1 MFAITKSMG
10 ALSALIS
17 VGLVAAVDLSGPRAE
32 DQSATTQVAQRFPT
46 SSEMFAPVST
56 TSFATAQKLIDEQP
70 VADGRKHDKLLVSE
84 SCSHQDWPYRSQQ
97 CLASADG
104 SPVRKVHRVITIER
118 RLGDNTSELVR
129 VPVADLA
136 QR

>member
-1 MFAITKSMG
+1 MFAIATRIG

-17 VGLVAAVDLSGPRAE
+17 VGLVAAYDMSGPRAE
-32 DQSATTQVAQRFPT
+32 DLSAAAQVGQRFPT
-46 SSEMFAPVST
+46 SSEMFAPLSMT
-56 TSFATAQKLIDEQP
+56 LFAAQKLIDDRS
-70 VADGRKHDKLLVSE
+70 VADGRKHDKLPVSE
-84 SCSHQDWPYRSQQ
+84 SCSHQDWPYLSQQ

-104 SPVRKVHRVITIER
+104 SPVRKVNRVITIER
-118 RLGDNTSELVR
+118 RIGDNTSELVR

>member
-1 MFAITKSMG
+1 MFAIATRIG

-17 VGLVAAVDLSGPRAE
+17 VGLVAAVDISGPRAE
-32 DQSATTQVAQRFPT
+32 DLSAAAPVTQRFPT
-46 SSEMFAPVST
+46 SSEMFAPLSMT
-56 TSFATAQKLIDEQP
+56 LFAAQKLIDDRS
-70 VADGRKHDKLLVSE
+70 VADGRKHDKLPVSE
-84 SCSHQDWPYRSQQ
+84 SCSHQDWPYLSQQ

-104 SPVRKVHRVITIER
+104 SPVRKVNRVITIER
-118 RLGDNTSELVR
+118 RIGDNTSELVR

>member
-1 MFAITKSMG
+1 MFAIAKSIG

-17 VGLVAAVDLSGPRAE
+17 VGLVAAADISGPRAE
-32 DQSATTQVAQRFPT
+32 DLSAAAQVAQRFPT
-46 SSEMFAPVST
+46 SSEMFAPLSMT
-56 TSFATAQKLIDEQP
+56 LFAAQKLIDDRS
-70 VADGRKHDKLLVSE
+70 VADGRKHDKLPVSE
-84 SCSHQDWPYRSQQ
+84 SCSHQDWPYLSQQ

-104 SPVRKVHRVITIER
+104 SPVRKVNRVITIER
-118 RLGDNTSELVR
+118 RIGDNTSELVR

>member
-10 ALSALIS
+10 VLSALIS
-17 VGLVAAVDLSGPRAE
+17 VGLVAAVDMSGPRAE

-46 SSEMFAPVST
+46 SSEMFAPLST
-56 TSFATAQKLIDEQP
+56 TSLAAQKLIDEQA
-70 VADGRKHDKLLVSE
+70 VADGRKHDKLPVSE
-84 SCSHQDWPYRSQQ
+84 FCSHQDWPHLSQQ
-97 CLASADG
+97 CLVSGDG
-104 SPVRKVHRVITIER
+104 SPVRKVSRVITIER
-118 RLGDNTSELVR
+118 QLGDNTSELVR